1 MARKKPK
8 KSRSKSNSYS
18 VGYGRPPQRFQFKPG
33 QSGNPTGTKRKASS
47 IAPDLKALLERALN
61 KKVRLRQGEQ
71 DRILSRGAAGI
82 EQLVDQFAAGDR
94 NARRDL
100 MLISEKLGVDL
111 TKREALEG
119 AFDDVQS
126 AQDEAILADFVERHG
141 GHYPRWDDSV
151 GPLPRQESNGQT
163 LPSIGS
169 NPPALPRERL
179 DDDV

>member
-100 MLISEKLGVDL
+100 FALCEKFGVDI
-111 TKREALEG
+111 TNREALEG
-119 AFDDVQS
+119 AIEDVLT

-141 GHYPRWDDSV
+141 GHYHRRDGSV
-151 GPLPRQESNGQT
+151 GLLPRQKSNGLT
-163 LPSIGS
+163 LSSNGS
-169 NPPALPRERL
+169 NLAALPRERL
-179 DDDV
+179 DV